1 MKKYLLFVVVTAFVV
16 CLGLPSQAKV
26 SGGRKGNFVLGGYA
40 PGLFVGS
47 KHIGAMI
54 SLGIDGEYYFL
65 ENLSANFR
73 LEEATDFKVGDP
85 PHSILTFVAR
95 ARYVF
100 DVGNSGRW
108 AIYVQGGGGGAL
120 IGSNHGAGDLS
131 IPGGGFW
138 YQWNDHWSF
147 GADAN
152 LHVLIRDETAIAFDI
167 TPAFRYRF

>member
-1 MKKYLLFVVVTAFVV
+1 MKKMVISAVVMLLVLAFSLPLHAKLEQRKESFR
-16 CLGLPSQAKV
+16 LGL
-26 SGGRKGNFVLGGYA
+26 YM
-40 PGLFVGS
+40 PGLFVGN
-47 KHIGAMI
+47 KGIDAMM
-54 SLGIDGEYYFL
+54 SMGLDGEYYFL

-73 LEEATDFKVGDP
+73 IEEATDFKSGHP
-85 PHSILTFVAR
+85 PHSVLTFVAR

-120 IGSNHGAGDLS
+120 IGSSNGAGDIS

-138 YQWNDHWSF
+138 YQWNDRWSF

-152 LHVLIRDETAIAFDI
+152 LHILIRDESAIAFDF
-167 TPAFRYRF
+167 TPVVRYQF